1 MNSNYIVYSPDGA
14 PLSFV
19 EASSPEE
26 ACLIALQ
33 DAAERVSQLYSSSA
47 YRLCVLRSWKGS
59 YAERIQK

>member
-1 MNSNYIVYSPDGA
+1 MNFSYIVYSPDGA

-19 EASSPEE
+19 EASSYE
-26 ACLIALQ
+26 ASCLVALQ
-33 DAAERVSQLYSSSA
+33 EAVLRVSEMYTSPA